1 MQHLA
6 KRMENLVESQTL
18 AMARKSRELQAQGKD
33 IISLSIGEPDFDTPD
48 FIKEAAFEAIRNNFT
63 HYTPVPGFLDVRE
76 AVCEKLLRDNNLSYT
91 PEEIVLSTGA
101 KQCIINL
108 ILALAGPGDEVL
120 LPAPFWVSYYEM
132 VKLAEATPM
141 VIPSSIEADFK
152 ITPEQLRQ
160 HISEKTRLFIFSSP
174 CNPSGSFYSEQELRA
189 LAAVFKDFPHVIVV
203 SDEIYEHI
211 NFSGKHFSFACIEG
225 MKERSVT
232 INGVSKG
239 FAMTG
244 WRIGYLAA
252 PKWLADAC
260 TKIQGQFTSGT
271 CSISQK
277 AAKAAL
283 LASPEVTTAMREA
296 FHKRRDLVLSL
307 LKQMPGVIAN
317 QPQGAFYVFPDVRHF
332 FGKKYDSYQINNS
345 FDLAMY
351 LLNEAQV
358 AIVTG
363 EAFGDSNCI
372 RISYAT
378 SEKLLTEAMNR
389 MRTALAKLHE

>member
-18 AMARKSRELQAQGKD
+18 AMARKSRELQEKGID
-33 IISLSIGEPDFDTPD
+33 VISLSIGEPDFDTPD
-48 FIKEAAFEAIRNNFT
+48 FIKEAAFDAIKNNFT
-63 HYTPVPGFLDVRE
+63 HYTPVPGFLDLRQ
-76 AVCEKLLRDNNLSYT
+76 AICTKFKRDNNLDYK
-91 PEEIVLSTGA
+91 PEEIVVSTGA
-101 KQCIINL
+101 KQSIINI
-108 ILALAGPGDEVL
+108 ILALIGQGDEVL

-132 VKLAEATPM
+132 IKLSEG
-141 VIPSSIEADFK
+141 IPVPIASSIETDFK
-152 ITPEQLRQ
+152 ITPQQLREA
-160 HISEKTRLFIFSSP
+160 ITPKTKLFIFSSP
-174 CNPSGSFYSEQELRA
+174 CNPSGSYYNSEELEA
-189 LAAVFKDFPHVIVV
+189 LAKVFSEFPDVIIV

-211 NFSGKHFSFACIEG
+211 NFTGKHTSFATMKG
-225 MKERSVT
+225 MFERTAT

-244 WRIGYLAA
+244 WRIGYMGA

-277 AAKAAL
+277 AAKAAI
-283 LASPEVTTAMREA
+283 LANPDIVVPMKNIFLE
-296 FHKRRDLVLSL
+296 RRDLVLGMLSEING
-307 LKQMPGVIAN
+307 LKIN
-317 QPQGAFYVFPDVRHF
+317 KPQGAFYVFPDVSYF
-332 FGKKYDSYQINNS
+332 FGKKYKEYVINNS

-351 LLNEAQV
+351 LLNDANV

-363 EAFGDSNCI
+363 EAFGDNNCI

-378 SEKLLTEAMNR
+378 STELLKSAMTRIKSALEKLV
-389 MRTALAKLHE
+389 